1 MARLLDAVN
10 SPADLKGLTFSQLDE
25 LAEEIRQEIIT
36 TVSHRGGHLA
46 ANLGVVELTIA
57 LHSILDSPQDK
68 IIWDVG
74 HQTYAHKLLTGRRD
88 QFASLR
94 QHGGLSGFPRRSE
107 SSHDVFGTGHSST
120 SVSAALGLA
129 EARDLLGEDYHVV
142 AVIGDGALGAGLA
155 FEALNHAGH
164 RGTDLVV
171 VLNDNEMSIDK
182 NVGAL
187 ARYLTQLRMDPTLY
201 KARTELENLLK
212 QIPAFGGIVHR
223 AVDKLKDGLK
233 QVLVPGMFFEEL
245 GFSYYGPLNGH
256 NIGLLRWGLRDAL
269 AMKGPVLLHVVTT
282 KGKGHPLA
290 ERNPKQYHGISAA
303 SSSADRP
310 SNSQV
315 FGEMLCRLAK
325 NNERIVAVTAA
336 MAEGTGLSLFQQHF
350 PDRFFDVGIAE
361 QHALTLAAGLAA
373 GGQRPVV
380 ALYSTFLQRGYDQ
393 LIHDICLQE
402 LPVVLAVDRSGLVGE
417 DGPTHHGVFDLSFLR
432 IVPGLVILAPKDGKE
447 LEDMLAWA
455 LTQEGPVAICYPRG
469 TLSPLGYEEPI
480 VLGRGQRLRTGK
492 DLNFIALGSMV
503 GPCQAAAKLL
513 AQAGVDAGVVNARF
527 VKPLDVDLIQGTPGY
542 LITVEENVLMGG
554 FGSAVLEACGD
565 GRFLGRIGLPDSF
578 VEHGP
583 QSLLHEKYGLTP
595 EAISAY
601 AHRALCL
608 AREGRKSLG

>member
-1 MARLLDAVN
+1 MARVLDAVN
-10 SPADLKGLTFSQLDE
+10 SPADLKGLTSSELSK
-25 LAEEIRQEIIT
+25 LAEEIREEIIS
-36 TVSHRGGHLA
+36 TVSNCGGHLA

-57 LHSILDSPQDK
+57 LHSILDSPRDK

-94 QHGGLSGFPRRSE
+94 QYGGLSGFPRRSE
-107 SSHDVFGTGHSST
+107 SPHDIFGAGHSST
-120 SVSAALGLA
+120 SISAALGLA
-129 EARDLLGEDYHVV
+129 EARDLAGEDYHVV

-164 RGTDLVV
+164 RGTDLLVI
-171 VLNDNEMSIDK
+171 LNDNEMSIDK

-223 AVDKLKDGLK
+223 VVDKLKDGLK

-290 ERNPKQYHGISAA
+290 ERNPRQYHGIAAA
-303 SSSADRP
+303 SSGENGP
-310 SNSQV
+310 SNSRL
-315 FGEMLCRLAK
+315 FGETLCRMAK
-325 NNERIVAVTAA
+325 EDDRIVAVTAA
-336 MAEGTGLSLFQQHF
+336 MAEGTGLSVFQQQF

-361 QHALTLAAGLAA
+361 QHALVLAAGLAV
-373 GGQRPVV
+373 GGKRPVV
-380 ALYSTFLQRGYDQ
+380 AMYSTFLQRGYDQ
-393 LIHDICLQE
+393 LIHDICLQG
-402 LPVVLAVDRSGLVGE
+402 LPVVLAIDRSGLVGE
-417 DGPTHHGVFDLSFLR
+417 DGPTHHGAFDLSFLR
-432 IVPGLVILAPKDGKE
+432 IIPGLVILAPKDGKE

-455 LTQEGPVAICYPRG
+455 LNYEGPVALCYPRG
-469 TLSPLGYEEPI
+469 SLTPLGSEEPI
-480 VLGRGQRLRTGK
+480 ALGRGQRLSTGQ
-492 DLNFIALGSMV
+492 DLNFITLGSMV
-503 GPCQAAAKLL
+503 GTCQEAAKLL
-513 AQAGVDAGVVNARF
+513 ARQGIDAGVVNARF
-527 VKPLDVDLIQGTPGY
+527 VKPLDVELIRSTPGY

-554 FGSAVLEACGD
+554 FGSAVLEACPN
-565 GRFLGRIGLPDSF
+565 GRLIGRIGLPDVF
-578 VEHGP
+578 IEHGP
-583 QSLLHEKYGLTP
+583 VSVLHEKYGLTP

-601 AHRALCL
+601 AQEALR
-608 AREGRKSLG
+608 REGRKSLG

>member
-10 SPADLKGLTFSQLDE
+10 SPADLKALTSSQLNQ
-25 LAEEIRQEIIT
+25 LAEEIRQEIIS
-36 TVSHRGGHLA
+36 TVSSCGGHLA

-57 LHSILDSPQDK
+57 LHSILDSPRDK

-88 QFASLR
+88 RFASLR
-94 QHGGLSGFPRRSE
+94 QYGGISGFPRRGE
-107 SSHDVFGTGHSST
+107 SLHDIFGAGHSST
-120 SVSAALGLA
+120 SISAALGLA
-129 EARDLLGEDYHVV
+129 EARDLSGEDYRVV

-164 RGTDLVV
+164 RGTDLLVI
-171 VLNDNEMSIDK
+171 LNDNEMSIDK

-223 AVDKLKDGLK
+223 VVDKLKDALK

-256 NIGLLRWGLRDAL
+256 DIGLLRWGLRDAL

-290 ERNPKQYHGISAA
+290 ERNPKRYHGIAAA
-303 SSSADRP
+303 SSGDNGR

-325 NNERIVAVTAA
+325 EDDRIVAVTAA
-336 MAEGTGLSLFQQHF
+336 MAEGTGLSRFQEQF

-361 QHALTLAAGLAA
+361 QHALVLAAGLAV
-373 GGQRPVV
+373 GGKRPVV
-380 ALYSTFLQRGYDQ
+380 AMYSTFLQRGYDQ

-402 LPVVLAVDRSGLVGE
+402 LPVVLAIDRSGLVGE
-417 DGPTHHGVFDLSFLR
+417 DGPTHHGAFDLSFLR
-432 IVPGLVILAPKDGKE
+432 IIPGLVIMAPKDGKE

-455 LTQEGPVAICYPRG
+455 VTHEGPVAICYPRG
-469 TLSPLGYEEPI
+469 SLPPLGHEEPI
-480 VLGRGQRLRTGK
+480 LLGRGQRLRTGK
-492 DLNFIALGSMV
+492 DLNFITIGSMV
-503 GPCQAAAKLL
+503 GPCQGAAELL
-513 AQAGVDAGVVNARF
+513 ARRGIDAGVVNARF
-527 VKPLDVDLIQGTPGY
+527 VKPLDVDLIENTPGY

-554 FGSAVLEACGD
+554 FGSAVREFLPD
-565 GRFLGRIGLPDSF
+565 GRLIGCIGLPDVF

-583 QSLLHEKYGLTP
+583 CLVLHEKYGLTP

-601 AHRALCL
+601 AQKAFSL

>member
-1 MARLLDAVN
+1 MTRVLAAVN
-10 SPADLKGLTFSQLDE
+10 SPADLKGLTSSELSK
-25 LAEEIRQEIIT
+25 LAEEIREEIIS
-36 TVSHRGGHLA
+36 TVSNCGGHLA

-57 LHSILDSPQDK
+57 LHSILDSPRDK

-94 QHGGLSGFPRRSE
+94 QYGGLSGFPRRSE
-107 SSHDVFGTGHSST
+107 SPHDIFGAGHSST
-120 SVSAALGLA
+120 SISAALGLA
-129 EARDLLGEDYHVV
+129 EARDLAGEDYHVV

-164 RGTDLVV
+164 RGTDLLVI
-171 VLNDNEMSIDK
+171 LNDNEMSIDK

-223 AVDKLKDGLK
+223 VVDKLKDGLK

-256 NIGLLRWGLRDAL
+256 NIGLLRGGLRDAL

-290 ERNPKQYHGISAA
+290 ERNPRQYHGIAAA
-303 SSSADRP
+303 SSGENGP
-310 SNSQV
+310 SNSRL
-315 FGEMLCRLAK
+315 FGETLCRMAK
-325 NNERIVAVTAA
+325 EDDRIVAVTAA
-336 MAEGTGLSLFQQHF
+336 MAEGTGLSVFQQQF

-361 QHALTLAAGLAA
+361 QHALVLAAGLAV
-373 GGQRPVV
+373 GGKRPVV
-380 ALYSTFLQRGYDQ
+380 AMYSTFLQRGYDQ
-393 LIHDICLQE
+393 LIHDICLQG
-402 LPVVLAVDRSGLVGE
+402 LPVVLAIDRSGLVGE
-417 DGPTHHGVFDLSFLR
+417 DGPTHHGAFDLSFLR
-432 IVPGLVILAPKDGKE
+432 IIPGLVILAPKDGKE

-455 LTQEGPVAICYPRG
+455 LNYEGPVALCYPRG
-469 TLSPLGYEEPI
+469 SLTPLGSEEPI
-480 VLGRGQRLRTGK
+480 ALGRGQRLATGQ
-492 DLNFIALGSMV
+492 DLNFITLGSMV
-503 GPCQAAAKLL
+503 GTCQEAAKLL
-513 AQAGVDAGVVNARF
+513 ARQGIDAGVVNARF
-527 VKPLDVDLIQGTPGY
+527 VKPLDVELIRSTPGY

-554 FGSAVLEACGD
+554 FGSAVLEACPN
-565 GRFLGRIGLPDSF
+565 GRLIGRIGLPDVF
-578 VEHGP
+578 IEHGP
-583 QSLLHEKYGLTP
+583 VSVLHEKYGLTP

-601 AHRALCL
+601 AQEALR
-608 AREGRKSLG
+608 REGRKSLG